1 MVTTSEWGQRWGTP
15 GLSAEEV
22 TEGVTGGEGWAVCPS
37 WTAEVG
43 HKPQVG
49 DVIELS
55 QRTKL
60 VQAGSWSVL
69 VLLSKE
75 QTRRWNEKSKQLGG
89 RCLWRMRG
97 KREERELAGKS
108 LRSDPGPAPM
118 KGEGEG
124 GRTGWGGRAADC
136 RVASC

>member
-1 MVTTSEWGQRWGTP
+1 MGP
-15 GLSAEEV
+15 EV
-22 TEGVTGGEGWAVCPS
+22 GNTQALCQGGDRRCDCPQGGEGWAVCLS

-60 VQAGSWSVL
+60 VQAGSWSVS

-75 QTRRWNEKSKQLGG
+75 QTWRWNEKSKQLGG
-89 RCLWRMRG
+89 KCL
-97 KREERELAGKS
+97 
-108 LRSDPGPAPM
+108 
-118 KGEGEG
+118 
-124 GRTGWGGRAADC
+124 
-136 RVASC
+136 